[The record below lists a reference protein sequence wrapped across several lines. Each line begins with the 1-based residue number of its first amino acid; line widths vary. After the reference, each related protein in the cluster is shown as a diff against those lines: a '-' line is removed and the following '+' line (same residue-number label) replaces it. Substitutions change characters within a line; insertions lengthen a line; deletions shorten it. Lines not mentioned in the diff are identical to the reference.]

1 MSMFAVSTKAPKP
14 KTANIKAIS
23 LFFAGGLLLLAL
35 LQLFSFEEFPERLIA
50 VGITPWAAPLLA
62 TFFVVFEVLA
72 LPFALSMRLSPA
84 FRVVSMVAGWLVA
97 VNLLTLAIVENL
109 ISPAGND
116 AVLGA
121 TLTLPIGMWAICM
134 TLALCVVAGWT
145 SWGMW
150 PFPSRK

>member
-1 MSMFAVSTKAPKP
+1 MSIFAVSTKAPKP

-23 LFFAGGLLLLAL
+23 LFFAGGLILLAF

-50 VGITPWAAPLLA
+50 VGIIPWMAPFLA
-62 TFFVVFEVLA
+62 TFLVVLEVLA

-84 FRVVSMVAGWLVA
+84 FRVVSMVAGWLV
-97 VNLLTLAIVENL
+97 VIKLLALAIVENL
-109 ISPAGND
+109 VSPLGND

-121 TLTLPIGMWAICM
+121 TFTLPIGMWVICM
-134 TLALCVVAGWT
+134 ALALCVVAGWT

-150 PFPSRK
+150 PFSSRK